1 MNRSQLEHLIRAAS
15 AVCGESHLVVVGS
28 QSILGQYPDAP
39 RTLRVSVE
47 ADIYPRDRPEL
58 ADLIDG
64 AIGEL
69 SMFHQHFGY
78 YAQGVGPTTAILPA
92 GWKDRL
98 VAITGPTTSGAT
110 GWCLDV
116 HDLVLAKYVP
126 FREKDEAF
134 IREVIALR
142 WVRRERLQ
150 RMLATMPIDEA
161 MRSRIAEQIQ
171 RHFAEPRLR

>member
-1 MNRSQLEHLIRAAS
+1 
-15 AVCGESHLVVVGS
+15 
-28 QSILGQYPDAP
+28 
-39 RTLRVSVE
+39 
-47 ADIYPRDRPEL
+47 
-58 ADLIDG
+58 
-64 AIGEL
+64 
-69 SMFHQHFGY
+69 MFHQHFGY

>member
-15 AVCGESHLVVVGS
+15 AVSGERHLVIVGS
-28 QSILGQYPDAP
+28 QAILGQYPDAP

-47 ADIYPRDRPEL
+47 ADLYPRDHPEL

-69 SMFHQHFGY
+69 SLFHQHFGY
-78 YAQGVGPTTAILPA
+78 YAQGVGPTTAVLPE
-92 GWKDRL
+92 GWQQRL
-98 VAITGPTTSGAT
+98 VEVSSPDTAGAT

-126 FREKDEAF
+126 FREKDEVF

-142 WVRRERLQ
+142 WVRRDRLQ
-150 RMLATMPIDEA
+150 RLLSTLPVAEPVRA
-161 MRSRIAEQIQ
+161 RIAEQIQ
-171 RHFAEPRLR
+171 RHFGEPRVR